1 MIRGKFVRC
10 AASLDF
16 IKGNS
21 MSGKDFFSILFVCH
35 GSMQTSAEIRAGRGL
50 PMILSLILSI

>member
-35 GSMQTSAEIRAGRGL
+35 GSMQTSVQTYASWGL
-50 PMILSLILSI
+50 PTLLSIILSM